1 MASVCQEHVS
11 AGQRYLSDIFL
22 VKDNYLKI
30 FFSIPSNIF
39 FYFCSIFVD
48 RKGWRGT
55 NCDQVDDDEK
65 QVKRQ
70 NQRHHPRYHN
80 HHHHNHYRYHHNDHH
95 HNHNN
100 HHHHHQHDNPNH
112 DWQCLPNCSG
122 HGSFKAELGKCVCHR
137 GFTGNDCAIGEIT
150 MINMIILVM
159 LMMMMMKMSRMTQA
173 LTKMTFQRCA
183 ILIVGSEATAKV
195 ASVFAT
201 RGGEVRI
208 QSFLQIIL
216 SSKYQFLQR

>member
-1 MASVCQEHVS
+1 MASVCQEHAS
-11 AGQRYLSDIFL
+11 AGQRHLSDIFL

-80 HHHHNHYRYHHNDHH
+80 HHHHNHYRYHNNFHHPVHHLVGITLTIIAIMTIMVIIAIIIMTIMVPTVTNDDFSPLHT
-95 HNHNN
+95 
-100 HHHHHQHDNPNH
+100 Q
-112 DWQCLPNCSG
+112 LPS
-122 HGSFKAELGKCVCHR
+122 
-137 GFTGNDCAIGEIT
+137 
-150 MINMIILVM
+150 
-159 LMMMMMKMSRMTQA
+159 
-173 LTKMTFQRCA
+173 
-183 ILIVGSEATAKV
+183 
-195 ASVFAT
+195 
-201 RGGEVRI
+201 
-208 QSFLQIIL
+208 
-216 SSKYQFLQR
+216 

>member
-1 MASVCQEHVS
+1 MDCQDPSCSGHGFCVS
-11 AGQRYLSDIFL
+11 GTCICRSEISFRQG
-22 VKDNYLKI
+22 
-30 FFSIPSNIF
+30 NIF
-39 FYFCSIFVD
+39 CALFVNILQDFLKNNRFYFCSIFVD

-80 HHHHNHYRYHHNDHH
+80 DHH

-100 HHHHHQHDNPNH
+100 HHHHHDNPNH

-159 LMMMMMKMSRMTQA
+159 LMMMMKKMARMTQT

-201 RGGEVRI
+201 RGGEVGI
-208 QSFLQIIL
+208 KSSLQIIL
-216 SSKYQFLQR
+216 SSKYQFLQC